1 MVKFGLIGIFTLL
14 GAAALSVIAV
24 SVTKYSLSASP
35 IEFSNSNSNITF
47 LQEVNK
53 SFPGDDIYLHA
64 RATINGFPVIAD
76 VAFTDEQRTKGL
88 DIKNNLTEKQGMLFV
103 FQQPGRY
110 GFWMIGMKFPIDIIW
125 LDSNGTVT
133 HIEHSLAPC
142 PPNAL
147 NLFCPTYSPERD
159 SLYVLETVAGFSN
172 KHNVN
177 PGTHISLELVK

>member
-14 GAAALSVIAV
+14 GAAALSVIVV

-76 VAFTDEQRTKGL
+76 VAF
-88 DIKNNLTEKQGMLFV
+88 
-103 FQQPGRY
+103 Y
-110 GFWMIGMKFPIDIIW
+110 G
-125 LDSNGTVT
+125 
-133 HIEHSLAPC
+133 
-142 PPNAL
+142 
-147 NLFCPTYSPERD
+147 
-159 SLYVLETVAGFSN
+159 
-172 KHNVN
+172 
-177 PGTHISLELVK
+177 